1 MTTTADLTPGLTGEA
16 RVTVTAG
23 LTARA
28 LGSGLVEVYSTP
40 SLIALLEAAAVAALD
55 GHLAEGQT
63 SVGTHLDVSHLAATP
78 VGMRV
83 RAQATL
89 REIDGRRLVFDVAAW
104 DETEQIASGT
114 HARFLVDAARFIQ
127 RAEAKARGTAES

>member
-1 MTTTADLTPGLTGEA
+1 MADTLAPGLSGETA
-16 RVTVTAG
+16 ITVTED

-55 GHLAEGQT
+55 GRLAEGQT
-63 SVGTHLDVSHLAATP
+63 SVGTHLDVRHLAATP
-78 VGMRV
+78 VGMKV

-89 REIDGRRLVFDVAAW
+89 RAVDGRRLVFDVAAW
-104 DETEQIASGT
+104 DDAEQIASGT
-114 HARFLVDAARFIQ
+114 HERFVVDSARFIQ
-127 RAEAKARGTAES
+127 RAEAKARGVAKS